1 MKLDR
6 RSDRPPP
13 LPLEAHKCLLLLMA
27 MVAGAVMTSTAADSF
42 FLLCRR
48 RKDLRLG
55 PSPFLVVLVVKS
67 FRTVGSVPLA
77 GLQVPH
83 LGPLILMRES
93 AALMADR
100 ASWPKMFGAHENYD
114 NSRRSCCISFT
125 RVVHLPYYHTPSV
138 WEGRSPRTFSLLAT
152 SNNFLWQYTLCQ
164 HVNVWKEWR
173 RAGAEANG
181 DIGIHSMSAI

>member
-1 MKLDR
+1 M
-6 RSDRPPP
+6 
-13 LPLEAHKCLLLLMA
+13 
-27 MVAGAVMTSTAADSF
+27 
-42 FLLCRR
+42 
-48 RKDLRLG
+48 
-55 PSPFLVVLVVKS
+55 VLVVKS

-93 AALMADR
+93 AALVTRRRTDG
-100 ASWPKMFGAHENYD
+100 ASWPKMFGAHENYHI
-114 NSRRSCCISFT
+114 NRRSCCISFT
-125 RVVHLPYYHTPSV
+125 RVVHLPYYHIPPV
-138 WEGRSPRTFSLLAT
+138 CEGRSLRTFSLLAT

-181 DIGIHSMSAI
+181 DIGILGPKLLLVMGCVKLGEKNVFTCLL